1 MNALDGIRVLDLSRV
16 LAGPWCSQTLA
27 DLGADVIKVERPG
40 VGDETR
46 TWGPPFLKDEKGQDT
61 TDAAYYLGANRNKRS
76 VTCDISTPEGQA
88 LMRQLVQSCDVFIE
102 NYKVGD
108 MTRYGLDYDSL
119 AALNPRLV
127 YCSITGFGQTGPY
140 SQRAG
145 YDFAI
150 QGMGGLMSITGERDD
165 LGGSPQKA
173 GIAVADLFTGMYATV
188 SILAALRHAE
198 KTGQGQY
205 IDMALLDTQVAVIAN
220 LGANY
225 LVSGQH
231 EGKVPQR
238 AGNAHQNLVPYQ
250 VFEVAPTA
258 EGDKQHMILAIGNDK
273 QFAKFCEVANC
284 AYLANDARFATN
296 AQRVRHRQ
304 VLVPLLEGI
313 MRTRSKQDWLAA
325 LEAVHVPCGAINN
338 LAEVFAD
345 PQVVSR
351 QMVNTWQH
359 PKANN
364 VQLVASPIKLS
375 KTPVRQDLPPPT
387 LGQHTEEVFSDLLG
401 IDASRL
407 DELKTKKVI

>member
-1 MNALDGIRVLDLSRV
+1 
-16 LAGPWCSQTLA
+16 
-27 DLGADVIKVERPG
+27 
-40 VGDETR
+40 
-46 TWGPPFLKDEKGQDT
+46 
-61 TDAAYYLGANRNKRS
+61 
-76 VTCDISTPEGQA
+76 
-88 LMRQLVQSCDVFIE
+88 
-102 NYKVGD
+102 
-108 MTRYGLDYDSL
+108 
-119 AALNPRLV
+119 
-127 YCSITGFGQTGPY
+127 
-140 SQRAG
+140 
-145 YDFAI
+145 
-150 QGMGGLMSITGERDD
+150 
-165 LGGSPQKA
+165 
-173 GIAVADLFTGMYATV
+173 
-188 SILAALRHAE
+188 
-198 KTGQGQY
+198 
-205 IDMALLDTQVAVIAN
+205 MALLDTQVAVIAN

-231 EGKVPQR
+231 EGNVPQR

-258 EGDKQHMILAIGNDK
+258 EGDKQHLILAIGNDK
-273 QFAKFCEVANC
+273 QFATFCEVANC

-325 LEAVHVPCGAINN
+325 LEAAHVPCGAINN

-351 QMVNTWQH
+351 EMVNTWQH

-407 DELKTKKVI
+407 DELKTQKVI

>member
-1 MNALDGIRVLDLSRV
+1 
-16 LAGPWCSQTLA
+16 LA

-46 TWGPPFLKDEKGQDT
+46 TWGPPFLKDGQGQDT

-76 VTCDISTPEGQA
+76 VTCDISTPEGQD
-88 LMRQLVQSCDVFIE
+88 LMRQLVKSCDVFIE

-108 MTRYGLDYDSL
+108 MARYGLDYDNL

-258 EGDKQHMILAIGNDK
+258 EGNKQYMILAIGNDK
-273 QFAKFCEVANC
+273 QFAKFCDVANC
-284 AYLANDARFATN
+284 THLSHDTRFASN

-304 VLVPLLEGI
+304 VLVPLLEDI
-313 MRTRSKQDWLAA
+313 MRTRLKQDWLAA
-325 LEAVHVPCGAINN
+325 LEAAHVPCGAINN

-345 PQVVSR
+345 PQVASR
-351 QMVNTWQH
+351 DMVHTWQH
-359 PKANN
+359 PKVDK
-364 VQLVASPIKLS
+364 VQLVASPMKLS
-375 KTPVRQDLPPPT
+375 KTPVRQDLPPPL
-387 LGQHTEEVFSDLLG
+387 LGQHTDEVLGDLLG
-401 IDASRL
+401 L
-407 DELKTKKVI
+407 DPDTLAALRDNKII